1 MLVGYS
7 VSRVQD
13 KANPKPVRPKA
24 VWREGE
30 GGEYAENHV
39 LYLLKK
45 FRRRGING
53 DDLFL
58 PLFFVL
64 NLTVQLFKTLKILAL
79 HMLI

>member
-30 GGEYAENHV
+30 GG
-39 LYLLKK
+39 KSM
-45 FRRRGING
+45 
-53 DDLFL
+53 
-58 PLFFVL
+58 
-64 NLTVQLFKTLKILAL
+64 LKIMYCNCLKSL
-79 HMLI
+79 EGGGLMEMTYS